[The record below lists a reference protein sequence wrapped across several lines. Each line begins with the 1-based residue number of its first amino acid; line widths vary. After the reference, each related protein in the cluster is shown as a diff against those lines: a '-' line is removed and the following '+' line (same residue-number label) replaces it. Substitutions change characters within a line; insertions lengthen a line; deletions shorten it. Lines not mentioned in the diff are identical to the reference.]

1 MTVQTKVEAASI
13 VGVLAKA
20 LPSLGAVHKNKKNPA
35 FKSNYADLSAVL
47 AALEPLAEHG
57 LWFRQESRQSDKG
70 VALETYYIHESGVE
84 LSAGVTEVP
93 VNKSDAQAYGSAQSY
108 CRRYALL
115 TAFGLCADDDD
126 GNAAA
131 KSAPIPT
138 EREIPDTEWTRL
150 VQLIKATSSDTGK
163 MLKHYK
169 VDNLR
174 LLDQGQYAEAVEALN
189 KKFAKMAKDQTD
201 SAALAKELQDANF

>member
-1 MTVQTKVEAASI
+1 MNVQSKVEPASI

-20 LPSLGAVHKNKKNPA
+20 LPSLGSVHKNKKNPA
-35 FKSNYADLSAVL
+35 FKSNYADLNAVL

-57 LWFRQESRQSDKG
+57 LWFRQESRPSDKG
-70 VALETYYIHESGVE
+70 VALETYYIHESGTE

-131 KSAPIPT
+131 KSAPKVEHKP
-138 EREIPDTEWTRL
+138 EL
-150 VQLIKATSSDTGK
+150 VTDDDLTKIIQLC
-163 MLKHYK
+163 
-169 VDNLR
+169 
-174 LLDQGQYAEAVEALN
+174 EAVGGNQPGIICKAYQIEALPELTVSQAKAVVNRLNEKLAERAKAETN
-189 KKFAKMAKDQTD
+189 KEAV
-201 SAALAKELQDANF
+201 DA